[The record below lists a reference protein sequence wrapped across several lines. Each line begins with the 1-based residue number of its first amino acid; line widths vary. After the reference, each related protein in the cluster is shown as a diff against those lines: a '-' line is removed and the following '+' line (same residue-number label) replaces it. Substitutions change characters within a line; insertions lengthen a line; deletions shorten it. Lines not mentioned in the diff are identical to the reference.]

1 MLLSRSSFQV
11 PPVERISTPRALSSR
26 AKSTTPVLSETLI
39 SARRTG
45 RRVVWSVIAIP
56 SGLIKGLQQAVLL
69 ELLAQGAT
77 VETEN
82 LRGPGLVA
90 PDIIHDALQ
99 QRRLDLGQ
107 YH

>member
-1 MLLSRSSFQV
+1 
-11 PPVERISTPRALSSR
+11 ERISTPRALSSR

-69 ELLAQGAT
+69 ELLAQGAA
-77 VETEN
+77 VETQD
-82 LRGPGLVA
+82 LGSAGLVA

-99 QRRLDLGQ
+99 EGRLDFGQ
-107 YH
+107 HHVVHVGHVLA